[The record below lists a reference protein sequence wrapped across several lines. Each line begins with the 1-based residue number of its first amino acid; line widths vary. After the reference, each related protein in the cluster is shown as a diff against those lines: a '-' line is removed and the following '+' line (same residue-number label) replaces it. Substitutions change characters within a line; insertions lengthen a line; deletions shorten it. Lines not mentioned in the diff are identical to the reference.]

1 MSIIVKILPEKP
13 YTILWVQGNHE
24 NYDMIGEYPLE
35 EWHGGKA
42 RHIIRDKVILL
53 ERGQAFEIDGKT
65 FSPSEGHLPMTFR
78 EEFWIVRRWISQNRS
93 AGQTGIIFP
102 TGYLQE
108 SWWPQEL
115 PTEGELQEG
124 LRNLERY
131 HYEVDYVITHCCA
144 STLQD
149 RINAG
154 TGRSCAPDLLTD
166 YLETLEQKLH
176 YRHWYFGHY
185 HWDCQP
191 DDKHT
196 LVYYAILPLEQ
207 KESVNAVPVPGQT
220 EGETNHG
227 KR

>member
-1 MSIIVKILPEKP
+1 M
-13 YTILWVQGNHE
+13 
-24 NYDMIGEYPLE
+24 
-35 EWHGGKA
+35 
-42 RHIIRDKVILL
+42 
-53 ERGQAFEIDGKT
+53 
-65 FSPSEGHLPMTFR
+65 
-78 EEFWIVRRWISQNRS
+78 
-93 AGQTGIIFP
+93 
-102 TGYLQE
+102 
-108 SWWPQEL
+108 EL

-166 YLETLEQKLH
+166 YLGTLEQKLH

-185 HWDCQP
+185 HRDCQP

-196 LVYYAILPLEQ
+196 LVYYAILLLEQ
-207 KESVNAVPVPGQT
+207 KESVNAVPVPGQMG
-220 EGETNHG
+220 GETDHG
-227 KR
+227 KG

>member
-1 MSIIVKILPEKP
+1 
-13 YTILWVQGNHE
+13 
-24 NYDMIGEYPLE
+24 
-35 EWHGGKA
+35 
-42 RHIIRDKVILL
+42 
-53 ERGQAFEIDGKT
+53 
-65 FSPSEGHLPMTFR
+65 MTFR

-102 TGYLQE
+102 TG
-108 SWWPQEL
+108 SFRKA
-115 PTEGELQEG
+115 TEGELQEG

-166 YLETLEQKLH
+166 YLGSLEQKLH

-185 HWDCQP
+185 HRDCQP

-207 KESVNAVPVPGQT
+207 KESAVAVPVPGQMG
-220 EGETNHG
+220 GETDHG
-227 KR
+227 KG